1 MRSISKKVP
10 YRDLTYTQN
19 VLTNAQLVQ
28 LKCIIATSF
37 SNVEAEHYFALYFE
51 KGESTKRRLR
61 LFLSGGDIVGY
72 CLLTFD
78 DSNKDVCIVGASAA
92 FLPDFRGKNSTFRF
106 SLIEVLK
113 RYIRNPRRKL
123 LYADTML
130 SPAMFRAMAKNIA
143 EVYPNNLPQ
152 NSAIATLY
160 DTINPSGLVSPHNGL
175 RCLKAVGRK
184 TNYSEAEIA
193 RFRESSKTEIALY
206 CSVNPDFDKGIAL
219 VVIIP
224 ISLTQFILTLKK
236 ILSSR
241 VSGVLGRG

>member
-1 MRSISKKVP
+1 MSTIKH
-10 YRDLTYTQN
+10 RDLSYQKGILDTPYLN
-19 VLTNAQLVQ
+19 Q
-28 LKCIIATSF
+28 LKRVIATSF
-37 SNVEAEHYFALYFE
+37 SNVEVEHYFALYFE
-51 KGESTKRRLR
+51 RGESTKRRLR

-92 FLPDFRGKNSTFRF
+92 FLPAFRGKNSTFRF

-143 EVYPNNLPQ
+143 EVYPNSLSP

-160 DTINPSGLVSPHNGL
+160 NTINSSGLVSSYNGL
-175 RCLKAVGRK
+175 RCLKVVGRK
-184 TNYSEAEIA
+184 TNYSEAEIK

-206 CSVNPDFDKGIAL
+206 CSVNPDFDKGTAL

-236 ILSSR
+236 ILLSR
-241 VSGVLGRG
+241 VPSVLGQG

>member
-1 MRSISKKVP
+1 MRSIPKKVS

-19 VLTNAQLVQ
+19 VLTNAQLAQ

-37 SNVEAEHYFALYFE
+37 SNVEVEHYFALYFE
-51 KGESTKRRLR
+51 RGESTKRRLR

-72 CLLTFD
+72 CLLAFD

-92 FLPDFRGKNSTFRF
+92 FLPDFRGKNSTFKF

-143 EVYPNNLPQ
+143 EVYPNSLSQ

-160 DTINPSGLVSPHNGL
+160 DTINPSGLVSPYNGL
-175 RCLKAVGRK
+175 RCLKVVGRK

-193 RFRESSKTEIALY
+193 RFRESRKTEIALY

-219 VVIIP
+219 VAIIP
-224 ISLTQFILTLKK
+224 ITMKQFVLTFKK
-236 ILSSR
+236 L
-241 VSGVLGRG
+241 VLNKLRGTS

>member
-1 MRSISKKVP
+1 MSTIKH
-10 YRDLTYTQN
+10 RDLSYQKGMLDTPYLN
-19 VLTNAQLVQ
+19 Q
-28 LKCIIATSF
+28 LKRVIATSF
-37 SNVEAEHYFALYFE
+37 SNVEVEHYFALYFE

-113 RYIRNPRRKL
+113 RYTRNPRRKL

-143 EVYPNNLPQ
+143 EVYPNSLSQ

-160 DTINPSGLVSPHNGL
+160 DTINPSGLVSPYNGL
-175 RCLKAVGRK
+175 RCLKVVGRK

-206 CSVNPDFDKGIAL
+206 CSVNPEFDKGIAL
-219 VVIIP
+219 VTIIP
-224 ISLTQFILTLKK
+224 ITMKQFVLTFKK
-236 ILSSR
+236 L
-241 VSGVLGRG
+241 VLNKLWNTSE

>member
-1 MRSISKKVP
+1 MLDTP
-10 YRDLTYTQN
+10 YLN
-19 VLTNAQLVQ
+19 Q
-28 LKCIIATSF
+28 LKRVIATSF
-37 SNVEAEHYFALYFE
+37 SNVEVEHYFTQYFE

-78 DSNKDVCIVGASAA
+78 DSNNDVCIVGASAA

-143 EVYPNNLPQ
+143 EVYPNNLSQ

-160 DTINPSGLVSPHNGL
+160 DTINPSGLVSSYNGL
-175 RCLKAVGRK
+175 RCLKVVGRK
-184 TNYSEAEIA
+184 TNYSEAEIV

-206 CSVNPDFDKGIAL
+206 CNVNPDFDKGTAL